1 MTSLRWTSIGCVL
14 LLSLATGSGCG
25 NSANNDDDESGG
37 GEDATGGEA
46 GTGGGGTTGTGGAPG
61 TGGAATGGRGGTSG
75 AGGAGGTTAGAAPT
89 GGGGS
94 VGTGGAGGTNG
105 GAAGAGT
112 GGRAGAGTGGGAG
125 AGSHR
130 EVTLTVSAT
139 DGFDYFGSRPGCALG
154 VAVDET
160 SERVLVVAL
169 KYDLPLYTGTF
180 MPAADVAASAAA
192 YRVSAPVSP
201 LADAAA
207 SYPLVTA
214 ALTDTASLLAMMT
227 NSVTAVLLEGDLGQA
242 TPQRIYVAHAGMV
255 TITRE
260 EKPIDILQGAFSLT
274 EVTGLGPGAMVAATT
289 STIDLAPFDFEI
301 PQEMP

>member
-1 MTSLRWTSIGCVL
+1 M
-14 LLSLATGSGCG
+14 
-25 NSANNDDDESGG
+25 
-37 GEDATGGEA
+37 
-46 GTGGGGTTGTGGAPG
+46 
-61 TGGAATGGRGGTSG
+61 
-75 AGGAGGTTAGAAPT
+75 
-89 GGGGS
+89 
-94 VGTGGAGGTNG
+94 
-105 GAAGAGT
+105 

-160 SERVLVVAL
+160 AELVLVVAL

-180 MPAADVAASAAA
+180 MPAADAGASAAA

-214 ALTDTASLLAMMT
+214 ALTDAAGLLTMMT

-260 EKPIDILQGAFSLT
+260 EKPIDILEGAFSFT

-289 STIDLAPFDFEI
+289 STIDLASFDFEI